1 MAPEFFDVKPIPRQL
16 KDQVQIYFEEQ
27 LYTLALS
34 LLTNVLGSGASSEQC
49 QLVPR
54 FIPPPQ
60 YLGLICNLIVHPRT
74 TSRAGTLEA
83 RHAATMAQTYLEN
96 VLHMVGPVGGRLNEA
111 FQFRSQNNRR
121 RRANI
126 TYENASHASDPE
138 EEDSIGGNMANLWNI
153 SPDFWSVV
161 GWAFNC
167 SVRYPVRWECWQ
179 PWLHLMIDIL
189 RRDWDYYC
197 ELSRDV
203 EGEPQKEILHKSILL
218 TYLSDKGGRNNNTFK
233 WVKKALFADGMRGS
247 ISIFQEVFPN
257 ETKEVS
263 SQRAKRKHS
272 QTIDVEKN
280 QFGDYESDDSC
291 DASIKNG
298 ATSSFDTS
306 VEDISSLQD
315 PDLDEDEIGLYIESV
330 PTRSK
335 LISLLSDA
343 TFILKTEFIS
353 PQDFYED
360 IARDIRQQPFPIF
373 QAFLNFTAT
382 CLLFP
387 QYVYMTR
394 ELFSQLLPPSHT
406 KPFKIDSQADG
417 AGEIT
422 QQILEQCFL
431 QHSAATVTYQDNAQ
445 LQLIC
450 EQTIIALN
458 SERLIFRTES
468 FVQIAEK
475 GFQARMRKV
484 KHPRTGRKGLGM
496 SDKVAKDFLD
506 QAPDRMKLILANIS
520 EVSH

>member
-126 TYENASHASDPE
+126 TYENASHGSDPE

-167 SVRYPVRWECWQ
+167 S
-179 PWLHLMIDIL
+179 
-189 RRDWDYYC
+189 
-197 ELSRDV
+197 
-203 EGEPQKEILHKSILL
+203 
-218 TYLSDKGGRNNNTFK
+218 
-233 WVKKALFADGMRGS
+233 
-247 ISIFQEVFPN
+247 
-257 ETKEVS
+257 
-263 SQRAKRKHS
+263 
-272 QTIDVEKN
+272 
-280 QFGDYESDDSC
+280 
-291 DASIKNG
+291 
-298 ATSSFDTS
+298 
-306 VEDISSLQD
+306 D

-520 EVSH
+520 EASH